1 MSTTLDQIA
10 PIGLGERLRI
20 ARDAAKV
27 TQAAAAASARM
38 ARTTLVAIE
47 QGHRRIRLDELQQ
60 LAKLYG
66 TSVNA
71 LLRREAVHVDLLPR
85 FRRLAPRADPAVED
99 ATRLLTDLVQAEVEL
114 EDLLGVQRVRNYPR
128 QRPILP
134 GDVPLQAEHDA
145 LEVRQWLG
153 LGLSPVPDITT
164 LLDIQ
169 LGVRVFVRKLA
180 SNVSGL
186 FAYDEAIGACMLLN
200 ASHPLARRTQTAAH
214 ELGHLVVSRGEV
226 EVLLAG
232 APEQAREERYA
243 SAFARGFLTPARAVM
258 QQFHQVT
265 AGASHL
271 TRRHVIVLAH
281 AFGVSREAIV
291 RRLEE
296 LKLAKSGTW
305 DWFADHGG
313 ITDEQERQVL
323 GELAPMER
331 DREPARQPTS
341 LRLDLLAAEAWK
353 RELLSEGQLA
363 RLLRL
368 DRVELRELL
377 DRLAGDETDAEE
389 ALELRV

>member
-281 AFGVSREAIV
+281 AFGVSPEAIV